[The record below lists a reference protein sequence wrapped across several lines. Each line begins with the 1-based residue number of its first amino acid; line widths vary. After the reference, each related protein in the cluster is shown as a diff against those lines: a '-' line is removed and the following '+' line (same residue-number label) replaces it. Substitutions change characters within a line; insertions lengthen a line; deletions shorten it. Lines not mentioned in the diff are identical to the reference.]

1 MFSRMGK
8 EIKCLV
14 IKFAIKGIFIVF
26 PNRYNFITEWITCL
40 WVNEGDQSMHFE
52 FVIRKKEKKVCILKR
67 LKKDWKKSV
76 KIKISLIQRIIYS

>member
-8 EIKCLV
+8 EIRCLV

-26 PNRYNFITEWITCL
+26 PNRYNFITERITCL

-52 FVIRKKEKKVCILKR
+52 FVIRKKEKKSMYFEKT
-67 LKKDWKKSV
+67 KKD
-76 KIKISLIQRIIYS
+76 

>member
-52 FVIRKKEKKVCILKR
+52 FVIRKKEKKYVFW
-67 LKKDWKKSV
+67 KD
-76 KIKISLIQRIIYS
+76 